1 MKNRFAVLLTA
12 VVLLFAF
19 AGCSSSLP
27 YSGLISG
34 LTGSIPGLNSDQA
47 IASAGSLLGLASEKL
62 SPADFEKV
70 AGAIPGTSD
79 LISKAGDL
87 TGLGKSFG
95 SIGNVT
101 SALGK
106 MGVTPDQ
113 VMKVGSSVAD
123 AAGKVGGDTVK
134 NMLGGLWK

>member
-1 MKNRFAVLLTA
+1 MRHESF
-12 VVLLFAF
+12 
-19 AGCSSSLP
+19 SSL
-27 YSGLISG
+27 SGG
-34 LTGSIPGLNSDQA
+34 IPGLSTDQLV
-47 IASAGSLLGLASEKL
+47 ASAGSLLGLASEKM
-62 SPADFEKV
+62 SPADFGKV

-113 VMKVGSSVAD
+113 VAKVGTSVAD
-123 AAGKVGGDTVK
+123 FAGKAGGDSVR
-134 NMLGGLWK
+134 NMLGGVLK

>member
-1 MKNRFAVLLTA
+1 MKHRLAVLLTA
-12 VVLLFAF
+12 VVVLFAF

-27 YSGLISG
+27 YSGLLSSLSG
-34 LTGSIPGLNSDQA
+34 GVPGLSTDQLV
-47 IASAGSLLGLASEKL
+47 ASAGSLLGLASEKL
-62 SPADFEKV
+62 PAADFQKV

-113 VMKVGSSVAD
+113 VAKVGTSVAD
-123 AAGKVGGDTVK
+123 FAGKAGGDSVK
-134 NMLGGLWK
+134 NLLSGVLK